1 MPLLTAA
8 EAQALGV
15 GLDLDLVS
23 LQAAIDGEE
32 AQIIALYGPH
42 GDGAT
47 PITATMRARG
57 GSVYLNRPIVSVSSA
72 SAAPYPG
79 GTPITIASDQ
89 RYVWGDTGIV
99 DLYPSGFVWEV
110 WDRRA
115 VVTLTYVPTDDRAL
129 RKQVLLSLTQIATE
143 APASGGG
150 GKVSGLGFTVDD
162 SASGFASAS
171 GLDAARASAY
181 QRLQPFPVV

>member
-15 GLDLDLVS
+15 GLDLDLAS
-23 LQAAIDGEE
+23 LQAVIDGEE
-32 AQIIALYGPH
+32 AEMIRLFGPH

-47 PITATMRARG
+47 PVTATVRPRG
-57 GSVYLNRPIVSVSSA
+57 GSVYVNRPILSVSSA
-72 SAAPYPG
+72 SAAAYPG

-89 RYVWGDTGIV
+89 RYVWGDTGVV
-99 DLYPSGFVWEV
+99 DLYPSGFAWEV

-129 RKQVLLSLTQIATE
+129 RKQILLSLTQIATE
-143 APASGGG
+143 VPASGSG
-150 GKVSGLGFTVDD
+150 GKVSGLGFSGDD
-162 SASGFASAS
+162 SVS
-171 GLDAARASAY
+171 GLASVSGIDSARTSAY
-181 QRLQPFPVV
+181 AQLQPFPVV